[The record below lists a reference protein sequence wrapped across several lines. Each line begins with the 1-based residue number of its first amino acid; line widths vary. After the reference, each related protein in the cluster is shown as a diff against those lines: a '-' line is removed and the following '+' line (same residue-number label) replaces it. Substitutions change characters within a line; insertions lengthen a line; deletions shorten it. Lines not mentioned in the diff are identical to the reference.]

1 MPESPPP
8 ARPLLAAALLFAAA
22 APAFA
27 QDRTS
32 GGFDYTLSAI
42 ATGEETSAQSDLWV
56 MQVDFKP
63 MRLVR
68 LPVTDPQ
75 TGETTRELVWYLV
88 WRAANRPLRTP
99 DRADAVSPVN
109 ALDEPPGPR
118 QFVPE
123 LMLIGEDGTAKQ
135 YQDVILPNALPLIE
149 RRELR
154 GNFADIALNTT
165 VSAAGDLPPLKE
177 GDLRPEDYVY
187 GVATWTGVDPETDRF
202 TVLLNG
208 FSNGYERTAG
218 PDGEPVIE
226 RRTGILKFWRPGDAV
241 DEDEREFRVGVDP
254 RGDQPA
260 LAGLPQWEYL
270 PDEAVD
276 ADGEDDA
283 GAEVAVEAA
292 QDDGVAPDIDAEA
305 DGGFEN

>member
-1 MPESPPP
+1 MPA
-8 ARPLLAAALLFAAA
+8 ARSLLPLLLLVAAAG
-22 APAFA
+22 PAFG
-27 QDRTS
+27 QDRAS
-32 GGFDYTLSAI
+32 GGFDNTLAAI
-42 ATGEETSAQSDLWV
+42 ASGEETSAQSDLWV

-68 LPVTDPQ
+68 LPVTDPE

-99 DRADAVSPVN
+99 ERQDGTTPVN
-109 ALDEPPGPR
+109 ELDDPPGPK

-123 LMLIGEDGTAKQ
+123 LVLIGEDGTAKQ
-135 YQDVILPNALPLIE
+135 YQDVILPSALPLIE

-154 GNFADIALNTT
+154 GNFAEFTLNTT

-208 FSNGYERTAG
+208 FSNGYQRTDG
-218 PDGEPVIE
+218 PDGRPVIQ

-270 PDEAVD
+270 ADEATD
-276 ADGEDDA
+276 SDGEADA
-283 GAEVAVEAA
+283 GADVAEKAA
-292 QDDGVAPDIDAEA
+292 ADGGVAAEI
-305 DGGFEN
+305 DGGFEE

>member
-1 MPESPPP
+1 MTA
-8 ARPLLAAALLFAAA
+8 ARPLPLLAKTAALALLLAAA
-22 APAFA
+22 APAA
-27 QDRTS
+27 GQGRS
-32 GGFDYTLSAI
+32 AGGFDHTLPAVAS
-42 ATGEETSAQSDLWV
+42 GEETSAQSDLWV
-56 MQVDFKP
+56 MRVDFKP

-68 LPVTDPQ
+68 LPVTDPE
-75 TGETTRELVWYLV
+75 TGETARELVWYLV

-99 DRADAVSPVN
+99 DRQDLTAPVN
-109 ALDEPPGPR
+109 ELDDPPGPR

-123 LMLIGEDGTAKQ
+123 FVLIGEDGSARQ
-135 YQDVILPNALPLIE
+135 YQDVILPTALPLIE

-154 GNFADIALNTT
+154 GEFSDIELNTT
-165 VSAAGDLPPLKE
+165 VSAAGDLPPLVE

-208 FSNGYERTAG
+208 FSNGYERATG

-226 RRTGILKFWRPGDAV
+226 RRTGLLRFWRPGDAV
-241 DEDEREFRVGVDP
+241 DENEREFRVGVDP
-254 RGDQPA
+254 RAESGP
-260 LAGLPQWEYL
+260 LAGLPQWDYL

-276 ADGEDDA
+276 SDGVGDA
-283 GAEVAVEAA
+283 GANVADEAA
-292 QDDGVAPDIDAEA
+292 ADGTVLPEA

>member
-1 MPESPPP
+1 MP
-8 ARPLLAAALLFAAA
+8 ARPLLAAALLIAAA
-22 APAFA
+22 APASG
-27 QDRTS
+27 QDRNS
-32 GGFDYTLSAI
+32 GGFDHTLSAI

-99 DRADAVSPVN
+99 DRRDAVAPVN
-109 ALDEPPGPR
+109 DLDEPPGPR

-135 YQDVILPNALPLIE
+135 YQDVILPSAQPLIE

-154 GNFADIALNTT
+154 GNFSDISLNTT

-208 FSNGYERTAG
+208 FSNGYERTTG
-218 PDGEPVIE
+218 PDGAPAIE

-276 ADGEDDA
+276 ADGKDDA

-292 QDDGVAPDIDAEA
+292 KDDGVAPDIDAEA

>member
-1 MPESPPP
+1 MTA
-8 ARPLLAAALLFAAA
+8 ARPLLPLALLFAAA
-22 APAFA
+22 VPADA
-27 QDRTS
+27 QDRGS
-32 GGFDYTLSAI
+32 GGFDNTLPAI
-42 ATGEETSAQSDLWV
+42 ASGEETSAQSDLWV
-56 MQVDFKP
+56 MRVDFKP

-68 LPVTDPQ
+68 LPVTNPE

-88 WRAANRPLRTP
+88 WRAANRPLKTP
-99 DRADAVSPVN
+99 DRTDTTTPVN
-109 ALDEPPGPR
+109 ELDDPPGPR

-123 LMLIGEDGTAKQ
+123 FVLIGEDGSAKQ
-135 YQDVILPNALPLIE
+135 YPDVILPSALPLIE

-154 GNFADIALNTT
+154 GDFADIALNTT
-165 VSAAGDLPPLKE
+165 VSAAGDLPPQNDDAL
-177 GDLRPEDYVY
+177 LPEDYVY

-208 FSNGYERTAG
+208 FSNGYERTDG
-218 PDGEPVIE
+218 PDGRPVIE

-276 ADGEDDA
+276 ADGEADA
-283 GAEVAVEAA
+283 GAEVAEEAA
-292 QDDGVAPDIDAEA
+292 ADGGVAAEIE
-305 DGGFEN
+305 GGFEN